1 MSIDDLR
8 MAAESKSEPSG
19 LRNCRRHDHLDP
31 AGFPEA
37 DLHHGPDWRMVGRHP
52 RIPEFVENIG
62 VAHVCDGDEYL
73 QHVGAHGDSACQI
86 STG

>member
-1 MSIDDLR
+1 

-37 DLHHGPDWRMVGRHP
+37 DLHHGPDWRMVGRNP

-62 VAHVCDGDEYL
+62 VAHVCDVDEYL
-73 QHVGAHGDSACQI
+73 QEPRPVALDRVQRRVDLGEL
-86 STG
+86 